1 MNEAAARFH
10 NALRILHGIDAH
22 KLKEA
27 GICDENWG
35 TPEASPRDQI
45 GAFIIAPVMEAL
57 RMPDANFER
66 LFAYIESRQ
75 PASKQPPAPEPSPL
89 ILEPEHKQ
97 EPIERFWM
105 VWNMQRT
112 AGPTHKHRDKIS
124 ASTEGKRLAALSPA
138 QLFVILE
145 AVDAFISPV
154 LDPQAVGLIDPK
166 PIKTAID
173 PDDIPF

>member
-10 NALRILHGIDAH
+10 NALLILHSIDAH
-22 KLKEA
+22 NLKEA

-45 GAFIIAPVMEAL
+45 GAFIIDPVMEAL

-75 PASKQPPAPEPSPL
+75 PASRQPPASEPPPPAPEL
-89 ILEPEHKQ
+89 HQQK
-97 EPIERFWM
+97 PIERFWM
-105 VWNMQRT
+105 VWNIQKS
-112 AGPTHKHRDKIS
+112 ASPTHKHKDKTS

-154 LDPQAVGLIDPK
+154 LDPQAVGIIDPK
-166 PIKTAID
+166 PIKPAID